1 MMRGGGGSVTLAF
14 FLGRA
19 GPAACGKSPS
29 GPVAPKPGVEVQLPP
44 KDTQA
49 KVRVRVALVNTP
61 VTVRNGRGEMVHDL
75 EAGSFRVTDNGVAQQ
90 ISHFDL
96 GGDPISMVIL
106 IETTSRIEPLMPQIG
121 KTGICFTQTG

>member
-1 MMRGGGGSVTLAF
+1 MIRLARASLTLAF
-14 FLGRA
+14 FLAVA
-19 GPAACGKSPS
+19 GNPACGQSPS

-75 EAGSFRVTDNGVAQQ
+75 EAGNFRVTDNGVAQQ

-96 GGDPISMVIL
+96 GGDPISMGIL
-106 IETTSRIEPLMPQIG
+106 IEPSSRLEPLIPHLRQPS
-121 KTGICFTQTG
+121 